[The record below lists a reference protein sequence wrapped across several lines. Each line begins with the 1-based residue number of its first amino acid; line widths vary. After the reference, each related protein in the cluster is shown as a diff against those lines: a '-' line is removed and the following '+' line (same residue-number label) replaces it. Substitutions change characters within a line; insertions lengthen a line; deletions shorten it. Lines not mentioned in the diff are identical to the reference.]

1 MSELRGGVASVPL
14 FKVKIL
20 DVDFGGI
27 RQVILNVEDA
37 TERVIKAGE
46 RVRLSKGDRVCTA
59 SVALSSTIVSPGEI
73 LLPKSLAEELKVL
86 EGDLIGVRVAET
98 PQSALFIKKKLLG
111 SKLSPEEIR
120 AIIRDIVDGSLGDG
134 EIAAF
139 LSAQEIHGLTID
151 ELESLTRAMV
161 DTGARIEFDESAY
174 DEHSIGGV
182 PGNSKVALIAVPI
195 VASAGLL
202 IPKTSSRAITSPA
215 GTADT
220 MEVLANV
227 EFTPE
232 ELKEIA
238 LKTKGVIAW
247 GGSLNIAPAD
257 DIFIRVENKL
267 MLDPPTQMVASILAK
282 KLAIGINVAIIDI
295 PVGKGAK
302 VEDMKRAEELSRIFI
317 EQSGRLGIRLKCAIS
332 YGGQPIGYTIGPA
345 LEAKEALQTLV
356 DGKGAGSLVE
366 KAIGIA
372 GILFEEAGLTAR
384 GGGISLAR
392 KLLEGGVAYEKFKEI
407 IEAQGGDPKVK
418 PEDLPIGDKHV
429 TIEAPTDG
437 YVTHVDNT
445 ALTLIA
451 RAAGAPIDKGAGIKL
466 YVKAGSKVK
475 SGEKLFTIYSESS
488 VKLAYAHSLAQR
500 LHPITLEG
508 MILRTIPE

>member
-1 MSELRGGVASVPL
+1 LSELRGGVASVPL

-372 GILFEEAGLTAR
+372 GI
-384 GGGISLAR
+384 SLAR